1 METVIKSLMTP
12 TAHVQNVSLVREG
25 RILLSHIDWK
35 IEQENWA
42 VIGAN
47 GSGKTLL
54 LKILAGYEYP
64 TTGSVEVLG
73 ETFGKTYLPDLRKK
87 IGWVSSNLLSV
98 LPEDIS
104 ILELVISA
112 KNAHFRL
119 FKKPAAS
126 QILEAKKILKS
137 IGLAFLIQKTLSTL
151 STGERQKVL
160 IARALMQN
168 PKLLILDEPC
178 LGLDPKAKK
187 EFLGWLHRHV
197 TSQKQ
202 HVCLYV
208 SHDLEEIQ
216 KGFQKVLILKKGRVF
231 KIDTVKNMMKMD
243 IKKIY

>member
-1 METVIKSLMTP
+1 MPPIALI
-12 TAHVQNVSLVREG
+12 QNISLVREG
-25 RILLSHIDWK
+25 RFLLNHINWT

-64 TTGSVEVLG
+64 TTGRVEVLG
-73 ETFGKTYLPDLRKK
+73 ETLGKTYLPDLRKK
-87 IGWVSSNLLSV
+87 IGWVSSNLLSA

-104 ILELVISA
+104 ILELVVSA

-119 FKKPAAS
+119 FKKPPPG
-126 QILEAKKILKS
+126 QILQAKKVLKKM
-137 IGLAFLIQKTLSTL
+137 GLSPFIKQTLGTL

-160 IARALMQN
+160 IARAMMQN

-187 EFLGWLHRHV
+187 DFLNWLYQNITKH
-197 TSQKQ
+197 Q
-202 HVCLYV
+202 HLPCLYV
-208 SHDLEEIQ
+208 THDFEEIK
-216 KGFQKVLILKKGRVF
+216 KGFQKVLVLKKGKVLNSGS
-231 KIDTVKNMMKMD
+231 VKNILKMD